1 VAEDKGEV
9 VGYAL
14 ALDLDGQPHL
24 EQVSVLRIRRVEAS
38 AAG

>member
-24 EQVSVLRIRRVEAS
+24 EQVSVLPDQ
-38 AAG
+38 AGRGVGR